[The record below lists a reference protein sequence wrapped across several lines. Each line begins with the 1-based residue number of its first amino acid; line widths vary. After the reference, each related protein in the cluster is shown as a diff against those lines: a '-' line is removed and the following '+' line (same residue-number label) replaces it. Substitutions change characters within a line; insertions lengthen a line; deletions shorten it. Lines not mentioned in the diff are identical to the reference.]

1 MLGQNILNATTT
13 LYVRKYYQRKLTS
26 NMFRVA
32 NSKQI
37 FSPNLWEEQNL
48 KVYWSDF
55 KFEYLEYELV
65 NCKIMKKKK

>member
-1 MLGQNILNATTT
+1 
-13 LYVRKYYQRKLTS
+13 
-26 NMFRVA
+26 MFRVA